1 MIQKGMPLEAV
12 LILEVLKN
20 LHPFTFDTPKLTNL
34 VLGREFYLIILGYFC
49 DPWYIDD
56 CVYRFI
62 NEHFCTYLLKVS

>member
-34 VLGREFYLIILGYFC
+34 VLGTGILLNDIG
-49 DPWYIDD
+49 
-56 CVYRFI
+56 
-62 NEHFCTYLLKVS
+62 LLL

>member
-34 VLGREFYLIILGYFC
+34 VLGTGILPNDIGLFFVFLG
-49 DPWYIDD
+49 IDN
-56 CVYRFI
+56 CVYSRVYRFKYG
-62 NEHFCTYLLKVS
+62 HF